1 MVLGVIFQPGLG
13 TGRVSAT
20 TMQTYCVRFDN
31 EDGSGKSGV
40 IVDYCLKDATQNP
53 SAGEWTTIT
62 TDGSGEAPYQFDLD
76 ELANGKA
83 LYIHWKVNDG
93 SMVGPCNGLKS
104 EFEFSVTYD
113 NYMKNINSHTCGGW
127 SKDGSTQYDFIC
139 GYKENDEGTPS
150 GGGQTPDPNPGQGP
164 NPYGLQLSYELVIT
178 DGVFSLKSGAH
189 WDNKYGWQYLG
200 DGTHL
205 FVARYLDADGETIT
219 PVTANQ
225 ITVNNPGGSASM
237 TFERIGQ
244 TVTDDKGNVFDVIK
258 WTAQNAGSYYINY
271 TSNGEIF
278 SFNIELKPNDSDSNT
293 DPNPGP
299 SGSGIGGDDRSN
311 TGLQLC
317 YIFERDAGGNFMFSN
332 MSDTGAPH
340 WDVDWGWQSYDSC
353 YEMNFVMRY
362 VDGEKNVTALTGS
375 DVTISPVFDSTASM
389 YITDTGKTVSD
400 VVGNIY
406 HVLRWHAPKQIE
418 TYHFYYGAASFGND
432 FDIKLVDKEPYQ
444 SGLQLCYGITF
455 NWDNMTASFLYGED
469 GSTFWNAVSGW
480 QDFGDG
486 THYFA
491 MRYYDASTGAIV
503 PLAEGDVIG
512 APVNPNSS
520 SIAIH
525 NTGITLTDKDNTTY
539 QLLYWDATDAG
550 KYRFKYTDNGIKAD
564 YVINLNES
572 GFGPGP
578 DNNYGLQ
585 IADNLGT
592 RYDDESD
599 TEQYVFWGQPD
610 WRNGFGA
617 YYFVDSC
624 NNIFVIRYIDSEG
637 NITLPDLE
645 DLQFSSGL
653 NVTYTGEEIRDGEN
667 VYRIYKWNVPPAA
680 GQYSITLKG
689 ETDSNVFNIVMD
701 YQDYGFYLGEIA
713 SEETAII
720 AGDNRQVSVYHE
732 DKNQRVVYVLPDPN
746 IPDIASRVCLE
757 DIELYYWDNGENC
770 PMSAEDAALF
780 VKCDTFRTDN
790 AGNTIA
796 YKLTFA
802 DEWPVKY
809 DSLYSYNI
817 EVNYRYY
824 DENGVL
830 VDWVCGSSLEVNRYK
845 PTVVLPD
852 NIYFNT
858 NFIYDANGKAT
869 DIENIN
875 DFNCNFYR
883 QNCIYGTETDIILR
897 YQDEDGEWWPLTK
910 DDFTL
915 SEGIT
920 MTSTGSSVVVNGKSY
935 VVYHLSMNGLGTY
948 SLNCITYENE
958 PVEFLISLPEV
969 GAYDSANRDLSSLYK
984 SSDDGYGPVNITYT
998 SVKPVYF
1005 MAENYLNC
1013 INTGYMISDIYAQ
1026 YWDEDG
1032 AVKVDVSEFCT
1043 IEKISE
1049 TDNAVRGGVSKDI
1062 YKLTF
1067 KDEWPEVFGDRMNF
1081 SLLVEWDEY
1090 DENGSIR
1097 TREEA
1102 QWFNVNKAL
1111 YGYNAYVGDDI
1122 DFMFNC
1128 ALDEKL
1134 VTDSTLKVNVT
1145 VGGSTV
1151 TYTSADVL
1159 DMNVK
1164 GNCKVYEIPCELA
1177 PAQLSENV
1185 TLSIVTSMGKVIE
1198 QQFAFT
1204 DYANYIL
1211 NCWDYSEA
1219 CRDFVK
1225 NLLNY
1230 AGYAQDYFGYNNS
1243 SAENMANNGL
1253 YFENEDP
1260 VQNTSGEEIK
1270 AEIMQ
1275 DYSYVE
1281 SLIQQA
1287 KNSEYFQGS
1296 SLVCRDKISYNIY
1309 LKLEDGI
1316 TAEDITC
1323 GIDASR
1329 YSVERSSSSQN
1340 IYKVSVKDI
1349 SICDLDKT
1357 YTITIAGKNPGENM
1371 ALNVS
1376 PLMYIYM
1383 AQDNAN
1389 ESLVNLTKAIYIYA
1403 ESGKEYQKSI
1413 RVNDPEPWETDIVG

>member
-1 MVLGVIFQPGLG
+1 MKQKRRCLSIILSLLMVLGVIFQPGLG

-40 IVDYCLKDATQNP
+40 TVDYCLKDAAQNP

-93 SMVGPCNGLKS
+93 SVVGPCNGLKS
-104 EFEFSVTYD
+104 EFEFRVTYD
-113 NYMKNINSHTCGGW
+113 NYMENINSYTCGGL
-127 SKDGSTQYDFIC
+127 SKDGTTHYDFIC

-150 GGGQTPDPNPGQGP
+150 GGGQTPDPNP
-164 NPYGLQLSYELVIT
+164 
-178 DGVFSLKSGAH
+178 
-189 WDNKYGWQYLG
+189 
-200 DGTHL
+200 
-205 FVARYLDADGETIT
+205 
-219 PVTANQ
+219 
-225 ITVNNPGGSASM
+225 
-237 TFERIGQ
+237 
-244 TVTDDKGNVFDVIK
+244 
-258 WTAQNAGSYYINY
+258 
-271 TSNGEIF
+271 
-278 SFNIELKPNDSDSNT
+278 

-317 YIFERDAGGNFMFSN
+317 YIFEQDAGGNFMFSN
-332 MSDTGAPH
+332 MTDTGAPH

-432 FDIKLVDKEPYQ
+432 FDIKLVDKDPYQ

-455 NWDNMTASFLYGED
+455 NWDNDNMTASFLYAED
-469 GSTFWNAVSGW
+469 GSTCWDAVSGW

-564 YVINLNES
+564 YVISLNES

-624 NNIFVIRYIDSEG
+624 SNIFVIRYIDSEG
-637 NITLPDLE
+637 NVTLPDLE

-667 VYRIYKWNVPPAA
+667 VYRIYKWNVPPAV

-713 SEETAII
+713 SGETAII
-720 AGDNRQVSVYHE
+720 AGENRQVSVYHE

-757 DIELYYWDNGENC
+757 DIELYYWDMDNDENC
-770 PMSAEDAALF
+770 PLSAEDAALF

-830 VDWVCGSSLEVNRYK
+830 ADWVCGSSLEVNRYK

-1067 KDEWPEVFGDRMNF
+1067 KDEWPDVFVDRMNF

-1090 DENGSIR
+1090 DESGSIR
-1097 TREEA
+1097 TRKEA

-1145 VGGSTV
+1145 VGGNTV

-1309 LKLEDGI
+1309 LKLDDGI

-1323 GIDASR
+1323 DIDASR

-1340 IYKVSVKDI
+1340 IYKVSIKDI

-1371 ALNVS
+1371 TLNVS

-1413 RVNDPEPWETDIVG
+1413 RVDDPEPWETDIVG